1 MKVLFNVAHLYYL
14 PQYLPVWNEL
24 KKRGVSCLFV
34 FHKDTEMMSILSAVI
49 KKEVLPSKW
58 VATDLEAVNL
68 YQTEKADWIIFGD
81 STSQLGRLPDN
92 VRTALLYH
100 GIGVKSCYY
109 DADLMRMNVRFVEG
123 EYRLRE
129 LRRRYPS
136 ATLVSAGFAKLD
148 PLLSADHGK
157 MSPFDLVAAGLN
169 PNRPTLLYA
178 PTFYP
183 SSIERMPS
191 DWPEQFGNYNLIVKP
206 HFFTFCKARYRYQRK
221 KLESWSGYNN
231 TYIARPEEYSLLP
244 FMASSDLLISEAS
257 SAFFEFAALDK
268 PIVWCD
274 FLKLRWNYR
283 GPFRYRFHIRMD
295 QGMEKFHNIGPHV
308 EKYQDLK
315 GVVDQQ
321 IRDPGQYHQQ
331 RKQSTKWLLGSMDG
345 HASRRIVDYLLFGL
359 EIVCRA

>member
-24 KKRGVSCLFV
+24 KKRGVTCLFV
-34 FHKDTEMMSILSAVI
+34 FYTDTEMMSILSAVI
-49 KKEVLPSKW
+49 KKEVLPAKW
-58 VATDLEAVNL
+58 VANDLEAVDL

-81 STSQLGRLPDN
+81 STSQLNRLPGN

-100 GIGVKSCYY
+100 GIGIKSCYY
-109 DADLMRMNVRFVEG
+109 DADLMGMNVRFVEG
-123 EYRLRE
+123 EYRVQE
-129 LRRRYPS
+129 LRRRYPG
-136 ATLVSAGFAKLD
+136 ATLVSSGFAKLD
-148 PLLSADHGK
+148 PLLSVGHGER
-157 MSPFDLVAAGLN
+157 SPFDLVEAGLN
-169 PNRPTLLYA
+169 PNLPTLLYA

-191 DWPEQFGNYNLIVKP
+191 NWPKQFGNYNLIVKP

-221 KLESWSGYNN
+221 KLKSLSGYDN
-231 TYIARPEEYSLLP
+231 TYITRPEEYSLLP

-283 GPFRYRFHIRMD
+283 GPFRYRFHVRMD
-295 QGMEKFHNIGPHV
+295 RGMEKFHNIGPHV
-308 EKYQDLK
+308 EKFQDLK
-315 GVVDQQ
+315 EVVDQQ
-321 IRDPGQYHQQ
+321 IQNPDQYHQE
-331 RKQSTKWLLGSMDG
+331 RKQSTKWLLGLMDG
-345 HASRRIVDYLLFGL
+345 HASQRIVDYLLFGS
-359 EIVCRA
+359 ETICRA